1 MKSKA
6 KQANQL
12 KPVPL
17 DKPIPLDLQ
26 TLTPVTKPKK
36 TWGPIAQVNA
46 QPIDLQQFESKSTA
60 KKTQAVS
67 AKKTTSNQEVNR
79 DDCID
84 KDAEVESLLNSAS
97 KGSIRAILVSRR
109 AALYSCASSKYSFS
123 FSSSIF
129 WTFSSYTLIS
139 PSAALSLT

>member
-17 DKPIPLDLQ
+17 DKPIPLDL
-26 TLTPVTKPKK
+26 LTPVTKPKK

-60 KKTQAVS
+60 KKTQAVL

-97 KGSIRAILVSRR
+97 KAMDNAKKVE
-109 AALYSCASSKYSFS
+109 
-123 FSSSIF
+123 
-129 WTFSSYTLIS
+129 
-139 PSAALSLT
+139 

>member
-60 KKTQAVS
+60 KKTQTVL

-97 KGSIRAILVSRR
+97 KAMDNAKKVE
-109 AALYSCASSKYSFS
+109 
-123 FSSSIF
+123 
-129 WTFSSYTLIS
+129 
-139 PSAALSLT
+139 